1 MFVGATA
8 LNTSELDGSPDICP
22 VAKLAS
28 PPLKTSGKNTSFA
41 DWATYGQEVQTQWFS
56 MDCQNNSLCDKQTG
70 RLLSLQWF
78 VTWGNNPVENLW
90 ARGGPIRHVCG
101 RTCSLDGELL
111 RDIYL
116 FVCVL
121 IGQCPMS
128 ILMNDLS
135 SNNRACS

>member
-41 DWATYGQEVQTQWFS
+41 DWAIYGWARGANPMVFQWIARTII
-56 MDCQNNSLCDKQTG
+56 CDKQTG
-70 RLLSLQWF
+70 HLLSLQWF

-90 ARGGPIRHVCG
+90 ARGGPIRHVYG
-101 RTCSLDGELL
+101 ITCSLDGELL
-111 RDIYL
+111 RDI
-116 FVCVL
+116 FICMHTNWA
-121 IGQCPMS
+121 MS
-128 ILMNDLS
+128 NVHPYERPQLQ
-135 SNNRACS
+135 